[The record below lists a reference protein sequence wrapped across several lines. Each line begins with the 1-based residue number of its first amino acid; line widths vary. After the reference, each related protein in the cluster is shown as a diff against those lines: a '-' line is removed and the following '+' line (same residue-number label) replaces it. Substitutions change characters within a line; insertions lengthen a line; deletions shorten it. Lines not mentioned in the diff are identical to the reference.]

1 MLENEKKII
10 LSVTLLFQCIINFFF
25 AILSIDGVTLRD
37 VRLIIDK
44 VIINKL

>member
-1 MLENEKKII
+1 MLENEKKSYKASLYFFNVSLI
-10 LSVTLLFQCIINFFF
+10 FFF
-25 AILSIDGVTLRD
+25 AILSIDGGTLRD